1 MNERTKQI
9 LIGVVAL
16 AELIAI
22 LDLRG
27 TVDVLPP
34 KVAAAVA
41 GIITAAAA
49 VAHIGKGLLGDT
61 KKADEPK

>member
-1 MNERTKQI
+1 MSERTKQI
-9 LIGVVAL
+9 LIGIVAV

-22 LDLRG
+22 LDLKG

-34 KVAAAVA
+34 KVAAAAA

-49 VAHIGKGLLGDT
+49 VAHIGRGLLAG
-61 KKADEPK
+61 PK